1 VRACVRVHVCMCVC
15 LREDTEHGLEWSEA
29 GVERAFRLLN
39 DLLNMSD
46 RGSMGAAGCNK
57 GGRKRARHPD
67 TTSLSP
73 AAVQGGG
80 LKEPRATDAQGG
92 QGEGQGGGDGEA
104 EWRDMSVVSPHNIP
118 HLQRHH
124 RVFLATDSPPLRETA
139 ASFVKGRNVCVV
151 TSPFPVVHTAG
162 AGACG
167 DSGEC
172 QTLAANLT
180 ALEQVQVVC
189 HASLPCNRAIAWPP
203 RYSPPSC

>member
-1 VRACVRVHVCMCVC
+1 M
-15 LREDTEHGLEWSEA
+15 
-29 GVERAFRLLN
+29 ERAFRLLN
-39 DLLNMSD
+39 DLLNVSD
-46 RGSMGAAGCNK
+46 RGSMGAAGGKK

-73 AAVQGGG
+73 AAVHKGG
-80 LKEPRATDAQGG
+80 LKEPRATNERGG

-104 EWRDMSVVSPHNIP
+104 EWRDESVVSPHNIP
-118 HLQRHH
+118 HLQRPH
-124 RVFLATDSPPLRETA
+124 RVFLATDSPLLRETA

-172 QTLAANLT
+172 QTLAANHT

-189 HASLPCNRAIAWPP
+189 HACLPCDSSNSALALPPAKALSRVCSVALRFLLPRAAH
-203 RYSPPSC
+203 R